1 LHPLAAGRASF
12 NKGKRETKMIIIYEK
27 NGLGGR
33 IFENDEII
41 ALSLVD
47 TLEKL
52 GYEVTLFGR
61 EALEVA
67 KEEKK

>member
-1 LHPLAAGRASF
+1 
-12 NKGKRETKMIIIYEK
+12 MIIIYEK